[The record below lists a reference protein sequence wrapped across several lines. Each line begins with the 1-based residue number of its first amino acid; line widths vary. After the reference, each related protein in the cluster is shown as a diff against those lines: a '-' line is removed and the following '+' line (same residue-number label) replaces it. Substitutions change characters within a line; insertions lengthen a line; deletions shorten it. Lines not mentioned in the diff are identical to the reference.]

1 MMAIF
6 IISTVAQS
14 ANTLCSLKHNRIE
27 EWHFQNFLLFLSIL
41 ESESKS
47 ISRVIKPEMCLDGGM
62 CQHLKFR

>member
-1 MMAIF
+1 MMATF
-6 IISTVAQS
+6 IISTAAHI
-14 ANTLCSLKHNRIE
+14 ANALCSLKHSRFE